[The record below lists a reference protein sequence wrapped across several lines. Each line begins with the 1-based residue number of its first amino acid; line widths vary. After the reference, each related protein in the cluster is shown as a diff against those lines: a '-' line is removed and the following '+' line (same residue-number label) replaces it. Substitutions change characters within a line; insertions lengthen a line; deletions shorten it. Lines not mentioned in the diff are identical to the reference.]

1 MQQYTNNFVTSRR
14 IYPTQVN
21 WPMYFGLEVS
31 CRVIELLCNQT
42 NRKPFY
48 LYYLLWCTVFV
59 WNATWNV
66 YNVYI
71 VAKAIKA
78 HKIGLKILTIF
89 VYCISVV
96 LKTVQVQHKIVRGR
110 PFNFWEGGGGG
121 GGGGVIYCWQG
132 IFFWDRCAR
141 FFFLSHHHVRF
152 FLPLSFAAFFF

>member
-31 CRVIELLCNQT
+31 CRVVELLCNQT
-42 NRKPFY
+42 NRKPCY
-48 LYYLLWCTVFV
+48 WYYLLWCTVFV
-59 WNATWNV
+59 WNAIWNV

-96 LKTVQVQHKIVRGR
+96 LKTVQVRHKIVRGR
-110 PFNFWEGGGGG
+110 PFNFWWGGGGG
-121 GGGGVIYCWQG
+121 GGWFTAGREFFSGIVMCK
-132 IFFWDRCAR
+132 IFFPT
-141 FFFLSHHHVRF
+141 HHHVRF
-152 FLPLSFAAFFF
+152 FFATLFRSIFFQ